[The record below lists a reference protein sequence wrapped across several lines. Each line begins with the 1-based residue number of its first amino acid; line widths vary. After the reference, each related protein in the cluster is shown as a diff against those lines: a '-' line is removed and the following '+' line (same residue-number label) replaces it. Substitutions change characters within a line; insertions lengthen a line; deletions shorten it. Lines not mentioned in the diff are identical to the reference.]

1 MKLNTP
7 YKTVLFY
14 GHVLRVEKDKKY
26 IGERLKINHSRTIP
40 TEGA

>member
-14 GHVLRVEKDKKY
+14 GHVLRVEKDK
-26 IGERLKINHSRTIP
+26 SRSP
-40 TEGA
+40 RGSAN